1 MPFVPLFAMP
11 PPYFPARSL
20 AVMLL
25 LAAVATVPPLAIHS
39 FRRRG
44 PYTGWQKLLAAA
56 VGLLIPSAAA
66 WRWRKPRCV
75 HTFFARLQC

>member
-11 PPYFPARSL
+11 PPYFPTSSL

-25 LAAVATVPPLAIHS
+25 LAAVATVPPFAIHS

-56 VGLLIPSAAA
+56 AGLLIPSAAG

-75 HTFFARLQC
+75 RTFFARM